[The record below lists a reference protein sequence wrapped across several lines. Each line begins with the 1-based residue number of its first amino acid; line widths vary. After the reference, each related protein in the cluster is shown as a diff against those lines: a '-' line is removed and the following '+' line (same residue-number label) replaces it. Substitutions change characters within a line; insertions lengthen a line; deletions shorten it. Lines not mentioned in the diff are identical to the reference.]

1 MRFLMGMMMM
11 NEELSLYEMMCPNRT
26 PPASIIIVEL
36 SIKLVAKMC
45 ILLGILCLV
54 KMMTQKT
61 LSDIIIINYSSDDE
75 VLSLLS
81 FIVIHRHHHHHCR
94 SHSTKKD
101 DVFVIIIIIILLLLT
116 LRYFQ
121 TTFKIY

>member
-45 ILLGILCLV
+45 ILNRGWHFMLGE
-54 KMMTQKT
+54 
-61 LSDIIIINYSSDDE
+61 NDD
-75 VLSLLS
+75 SKNT
-81 FIVIHRHHHHHCR
+81 IG
-94 SHSTKKD
+94 
-101 DVFVIIIIIILLLLT
+101 
-116 LRYFQ
+116 Y
-121 TTFKIY
+121 YYY

>member
-94 SHSTKKD
+94 SHSTKKRRCLCYYYYYY
-101 DVFVIIIIIILLLLT
+101 FIIINTQIFSN
-116 LRYFQ
+116 YF
-121 TTFKIY
+121 